1 MILQSVKCSCCRQH
15 LSSLSNLT
23 VFLEEVC
30 FVYCLRKGSRL
41 EKVPEW
47 CYSGMLPRNVWVKV
61 AVQGCSCTGP
71 ALPAWQCL
79 SNKRCK
85 VFGWVFKGP
94 SVIAPCYGQQ
104 RVWSRWLI
112 CRGAGGWTAEL
123 HHSCNACCSGAV
135 ADSDPAQ
142 CMQLLALKT
151 QTWCCMCSLHSAYP
165 RDFRLEIWLLKLTLP
180 VVRQLCQSFVYS
192 WSIACLWMNFW
203 NILRMLTCS

>member
-47 CYSGMLPRNVWVKV
+47 CYSGMLSRNVWVKV

-94 SVIAPCYGQQ
+94 SVIAPCYGQVSSVCGVGDWFVEEQ
-104 RVWSRWLI
+104 
-112 CRGAGGWTAEL
+112 GAEL
-123 HHSCNACCSGAV
+123 QSSIILVTLAALELLLRVILLSACSC
-135 ADSDPAQ
+135 
-142 CMQLLALKT
+142 
-151 QTWCCMCSLHSAYP
+151 
-165 RDFRLEIWLLKLTLP
+165 WLWKHKHD
-180 VVRQLCQSFVYS
+180 VVRAHCIVLIPETFILKYGC
-192 WSIACLWMNFW
+192 W
-203 NILRMLTCS
+203 NLLYQ